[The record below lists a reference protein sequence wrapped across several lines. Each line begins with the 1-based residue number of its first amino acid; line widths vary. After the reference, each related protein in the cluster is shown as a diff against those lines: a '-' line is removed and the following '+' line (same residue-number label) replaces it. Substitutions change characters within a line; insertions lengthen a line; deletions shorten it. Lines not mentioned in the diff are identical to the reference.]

1 MPLAY
6 RHQTAVPV
14 FPGVYVASV
23 EGVEA
28 EDDDRLGRI
37 QVSVPAIFGEVS
49 PEYHVWARPCFPY
62 GHFFVP
68 EKGDRVWVAFENGNP
83 TAPVWLGVLYP
94 KGKVPAEA
102 DASPPAKRVVKTS
115 SGHLIVLDDTSGSES
130 VEIKVGKLNHVIS
143 LKKDGI
149 AIEDGVHKHK
159 IQFDAKG
166 ITIESAGDVDIKS
179 GTSGKINL
187 NPP

>member
-23 EGVEA
+23 EGVE
-28 EDDDRLGRI
+28 DDDRLGRI
-37 QVSVPAIFGEVS
+37 QVTVPAVFGEVS
-49 PEYHVWARPCFPY
+49 PEYFVWARPCFPY

-68 EKGDRVWVAFENGNP
+68 EKGDRVWVAFENGDP

-102 DASPPAKRVVKTS
+102 DASPPSKRVVKTS
-115 SGHLIVLDDTSGSES
+115 SGHLVVLDDTSGSES
-130 VEIKVGKLNHVIS
+130 VEITAGQ
-143 LKKDGI
+143 
-149 AIEDGVHKHK
+149 HKHK
-159 IQFDAKG
+159 IRLDANG
-166 ITIESAGDVDIKS
+166 ITVETGSKKDIVLKNGSVTLKLTGSAVEVS
-179 GTSGKINL
+179 
-187 NPP
+187 